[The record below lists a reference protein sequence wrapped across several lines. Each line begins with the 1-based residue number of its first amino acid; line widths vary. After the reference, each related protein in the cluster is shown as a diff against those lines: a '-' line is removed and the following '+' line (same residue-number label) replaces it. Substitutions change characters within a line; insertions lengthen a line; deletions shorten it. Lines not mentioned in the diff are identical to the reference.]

1 MQGCS
6 DIAMRFRSVYAGLA
20 VTAAILAFPAAAPAD
35 SAPASVRVKSCDKG
49 SDPSTRGATFVAQ
62 MHSVPGTVRMAMRFR
77 LIERSSGPHPQTRGL
92 QLGPWHRSA
101 KDVNRFTFSQ
111 TVNGMTPGG
120 SYRVVVQFHWLD
132 GSHHLIEHAKR
143 RSGACAQ
150 PGLPNLKVTGI
161 KMAAG
166 QSPGTAVYRVSVAN
180 DGNARA
186 RKVAVALYVDGHL
199 ADTRTL
205 KQLDAGETKTVK
217 LNGPQCMTVEAIV
230 DPDNR
235 IAESNENDNSFSRKC

>member
-1 MQGCS
+1 
-6 DIAMRFRSVYAGLA
+6 
-20 VTAAILAFPAAAPAD
+20 
-35 SAPASVRVKSCDKG
+35 
-49 SDPSTRGATFVAQ
+49 
-62 MHSVPGTVRMAMRFR
+62 
-77 LIERSSGPHPQTRGL
+77 
-92 QLGPWHRSA
+92 
-101 KDVNRFTFSQ
+101 
-111 TVNGMTPGG
+111 
-120 SYRVVVQFHWLD
+120 
-132 GSHHLIEHAKR
+132 
-143 RSGACAQ
+143 
-150 PGLPNLKVTGI
+150 
-161 KMAAG
+161 MAAG

-205 KQLDAGETKTVK
+205 KQLGAGETKTVK